1 VGLDDNGETY
11 HHPMMNLALEFARG
25 LSIDAR
31 ANWIRSDVYRET
43 SIFVGN
49 DAQAACAHPVIHRRR
64 DSPWDR
70 LFRMAS
76 LLETVTTEIGDA
88 MRKKDQAS
96 LAPLRML
103 KAAIMNKEVEK
114 GRSLDEAESLQ
125 VVNVLVKQRRD
136 SAEQFSA
143 AGRQELAD
151 RELSEIRFLERYL
164 PPAADAATVNA
175 AIDSAIAETGAA
187 GAKDMGKVM
196 KAVMAKLAG
205 MSVDGRVVSDAV
217 KKRLV

>member
-1 VGLDDNGETY
+1 
-11 HHPMMNLALEFARG
+11 
-25 LSIDAR
+25 
-31 ANWIRSDVYRET
+31 
-43 SIFVGN
+43 
-49 DAQAACAHPVIHRRR
+49 
-64 DSPWDR
+64 
-70 LFRMAS
+70 MAS

-103 KAAIMNKEVEK
+103 KAALMNKEVEK
-114 GRSLDEAESLQ
+114 ARSLDEAESLQ
-125 VVNVLVKQRRD
+125 VVNALVKQRRD
-136 SAEQFSA
+136 SAEQFSS

-164 PPAADAATVNA
+164 PPAADPAAVNA
-175 AIDSAIAETGAA
+175 AIEAAIAETSAA

-196 KAVMAKLAG
+196 KAVMVKLAG

-217 KKRLV
+217 KKRLA

>member
-1 VGLDDNGETY
+1 
-11 HHPMMNLALEFARG
+11 MA
-25 LSIDAR
+25 
-31 ANWIRSDVYRET
+31 
-43 SIFVGN
+43 FV
-49 DAQAACAHPVIHRRR
+49 DQITQHIA
-64 DSPWDR
+64 
-70 LFRMAS
+70 
-76 LLETVTTEIGDA
+76 TA
-88 MRKKDQAS
+88 MRAKDQAS
-96 LAPLRML
+96 LLPLRML

-114 GRSLDEAESLQ
+114 GGSLDEAESLQ
-125 VVNVLVKQRRD
+125 MVNVLVKQRRD

-205 MSVDGRVVSDAV
+205 MSVDGRMVSDAV